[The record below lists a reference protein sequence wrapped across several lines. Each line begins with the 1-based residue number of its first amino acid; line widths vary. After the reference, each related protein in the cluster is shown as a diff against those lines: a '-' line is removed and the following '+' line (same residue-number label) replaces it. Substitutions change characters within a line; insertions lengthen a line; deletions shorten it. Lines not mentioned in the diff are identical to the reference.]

1 MPVPSEKPHARS
13 IAAHQHAKPVML
25 DFMQPARPS
34 RRLRGWTRQAGL
46 TEVGEDNATQQ
57 HGGKLTAFFT
67 RCDSKRNALSPNLLF
82 PQVMSGTGENPAGH
96 PTGRAAKLPS
106 GLVRHRRR
114 EHRSLGSMLVRR
126 KKSPRS
132 AARLLLLVG

>member
-1 MPVPSEKPHARS
+1 
-13 IAAHQHAKPVML
+13 
-25 DFMQPARPS
+25 
-34 RRLRGWTRQAGL
+34 
-46 TEVGEDNATQQ
+46 
-57 HGGKLTAFFT
+57 
-67 RCDSKRNALSPNLLF
+67 
-82 PQVMSGTGENPAGH
+82 MSGTGENPAGH